1 MEKRLRGMERILR
14 LQTQM
19 RRREEWRLA
28 GLERDDA
35 ALADRQT
42 QLATFMEA
50 ETSVSA
56 LMADSTARRLRS
68 VQELRGRLAQEKVAQ
83 NARLLAQQQRVSC
96 AERLHHEIDT
106 AVRRMVEDDALDEI
120 LEVSIGRG
128 KTSLP

>member
-42 QLATFMEA
+42 QLAAFMEA

-68 VQELRGRLAQEKVAQ
+68 VQEQRGRLAQEKIAQ

-96 AERLHHEIDT
+96 AERLHDEIDT
-106 AVRRMVEDDALDEI
+106 AVRRMVEDTTLDEI
-120 LEVSIGRG
+120 LEASIGRG